1 MKYNRVLITG
11 AAGRIAKHIRERLA
25 PQCTELRLADC
36 VPFEAH
42 QANETA
48 HRVDLS
54 LEAHIAPLVVGVD
67 AIVHLA
73 GYPREASWS
82 TILPANVVAVANLWE
97 AALHARVRRI
107 VYATSNHAVGFY
119 PRSQRIDGDVA
130 PRPDSRYGVAKVF
143 MESVASLYADKYG
156 LTAMGIRIGHCAPE
170 PSDARMLSH
179 WVHPED
185 LADLVELGLTAAID
199 HEIVYGVSA
208 NSASWWDNS
217 HAKALGYAP
226 KHSADKFA
234 EALRNQ
240 RSDSVIAERYQGGSF
255 AADGY
260 LPSP

>member
-11 AAGRIAKHIRERLA
+11 ASGRIAKHIRARLA

-36 VPFEAH
+36 VPLEAH
-42 QANETA
+42 NANETV
-48 HRVDLS
+48 HLVDLS
-54 LEAHIAPLVVGVD
+54 LEAQIAPLVAGVD

-73 GYPREASWS
+73 GYPREASWA
-82 TILPANVVAVANLWE
+82 TILPANVVAVANVWE
-97 AALHARVRRI
+97 AALQAGVRRI

-119 PRSQRIDGDVA
+119 PRSQRIDGNVA

-156 LTAMGIRIGHCAPE
+156 LTAMGIRVGHCAPE

-185 LADLVELGLTAAID
+185 LADLVELGLTAPVD

-208 NSASWWDNS
+208 NSATWWDNS
-217 HAKALGYAP
+217 RAEALGYAP

-234 EALRNQ
+234 AALRDK
-240 RSDSVIAERYQGGSF
+240 RSDNVIAERYQGGSF

-260 LPSP
+260 LQRQ